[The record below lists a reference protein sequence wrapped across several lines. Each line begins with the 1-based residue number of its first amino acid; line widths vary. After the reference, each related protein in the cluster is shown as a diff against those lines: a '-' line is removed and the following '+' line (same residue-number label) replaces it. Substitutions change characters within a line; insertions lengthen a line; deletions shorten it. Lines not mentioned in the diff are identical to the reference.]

1 MEQPTWEELEAAG
14 WEKRIH
20 AVTKR
25 VSYKTPVR
33 AGRRKIVTR
42 RRDLEEEEGARI
54 GDILG
59 VM

>member
-33 AGRRKIVTR
+33 AG
-42 RRDLEEEEGARI
+42 EGR
-54 GDILG
+54 
-59 VM
+59 